1 MLCMLSKN
9 IVQSY
14 TLTIIIIALT
24 LTMISAT
31 VVSSVN
37 AEFKV
42 GPNYTCLHIENS
54 GTIGKTKCCISS
66 GLVFCTICD
75 DTTPPSNCSPRTT
88 SKGDSGDK
96 GIDPS
101 TSGTYTQ
108 DNGNSDN
115 SKGIDTS
122 NAQEGGTLD
131 ENNDNADN
139 QKGIDPN
146 NSGGVFN
153 Q

>member
-1 MLCMLSKN
+1 MLCMFSKN

-14 TLTIIIIALT
+14 ILTIIIVALNST
-24 LTMISAT
+24 LISAT

-37 AEFKV
+37 AEIKG
-42 GPNYTCLHIENS
+42 GPNYLCSHIENS
-54 GTIGKTKCCISS
+54 GTIGKTKCCTQI
-66 GLVFCTICD
+66 GLLFCTICD
-75 DTTPPSNCSPRTT
+75 DTTPPSNCEPRTR
-88 SKGDSGDK
+88 SSEDSGNK

-101 TSGTYTQ
+101 TSGTYTE

-122 NAQEGGTLD
+122 NSQAGGTFTED
-131 ENNDNADN
+131 NNNDGN
-139 QKGIDPN
+139 QKGNDPN